1 MKLATKKDRANVVQV
16 LQNAFQDNPTMQLL
30 TRKAHRKRGIAHV
43 IRYAFDFALRRKG
56 VFVSST
62 NQGAVI
68 CYVYNEHKIDL
79 VDVFNNLKLV
89 VTTLPL
95 RRLRTILSHCKT
107 IARTRPRNKRFLYIW
122 FLGVDP
128 SERPRVS
135 PMEFKKGLFTLARKL
150 KLDIYAETTRMDLKV
165 GYERMGFEV
174 YKEWYNQNC
183 DLKVW
188 FLKRSHCLES

>member
-1 MKLATKKDRANVVQV
+1 MKRATKKDRSTVVRV
-16 LQNAFQDNPTMQLL
+16 LQRAFQDNPTMQLL
-30 TRKAHRKRGIAHV
+30 TRKKNRKRRIGQV
-43 IRYAFDFALRRKG
+43 IRYAFDFAFRRKG

-68 CYVYNEHKIDL
+68 CYVYNERKIDL

-89 VTTLPL
+89 VTTIPL
-95 RRLRTILSHCKT
+95 RRLHAIYEHCST
-107 IARTRPRNKRFLYIW
+107 IARTRPKNKRFLYIW

-135 PMEFKKGLFTLARKL
+135 PMEFKKGLFALAQKL
-150 KLDIYAETTRMDLKV
+150 KLDIYAETTRNDLKI

-174 YKEWYNQNC
+174 YQEWYNERC
-183 DLKVW
+183 DVQVW
-188 FLKRSHCLES
+188 FLKRPY